1 MPLALLEAMIAG
13 VPIVSTPWLGA
24 RTMLGDGRYGFL
36 TADFTP
42 TTVAAEIQ
50 RAVKYPG
57 IRKAIAERASAYVRE
72 TYDIA
77 RMVDAHRQMYL
88 QLRGAAS

>member
-1 MPLALLEAMIAG
+1 
-13 VPIVSTPWLGA
+13 
-24 RTMLGDGRYGFL
+24 MLGDGRYGFL

-42 TTVAAEIQ
+42 AKVAAQIQ
-50 RAVKYPG
+50 RAVRYPG
-57 IRKAIAERASAYVRE
+57 IRRAIAERASSYVRE

-88 QLRGAAS
+88 QLQGTAS